1 MAIAVKGLLMGDQP
15 RDVVRRST
23 IIAMIS
29 FLTLIDL
36 FGAQALLPQIIVAFK
51 SNPGTA
57 GFAVNA
63 ATLGMVVSGLT
74 VAWFADR
81 IDRKRGIW
89 ICLALLS
96 VPTALLS
103 VVGSIWLF
111 MGLRIIQGALMA
123 ATFTLTIT
131 YLSERCDMMA
141 KGGALAA
148 YITGNVASNLVG
160 RLLAVTLS
168 DATSLSGSFLFFA
181 ALNLLGALLAWVLIG
196 SRDDVA
202 PMRSGPAIEAWKRH
216 FANPPLRAAFA
227 IGFFILFI
235 FVGVFTYVN
244 LYLVGELGLS
254 PMRLGLVY
262 LVFAPAI
269 ITTPMASHLVK
280 WVGPRSALALSLACA
295 LAGLLLTVSGEIWVV
310 LCGLA
315 IVGASTFA
323 AQAAATG
330 YVSANVESDRAQASG
345 LYLTSYYLGG
355 LVGAL
360 MLGQINT
367 NFGWPATVFT
377 IGAAILT
384 AILIALTSR
393 SAQAHQDLGQSQGDR
408 A

>member
-1 MAIAVKGLLMGDQP
+1 MNISIKGLLMGDRP
-15 RDVVRRST
+15 LDVVRRSA
-23 IIAMIS
+23 IVAMVS

-36 FGAQALLPQIIVAFK
+36 FGAQALLPQIIVAYN
-51 SNPGTA
+51 SDPGTA

-63 ATLGMVVSGLT
+63 ATLGMVISGLT

-89 ICLALLS
+89 ICLALLA
-96 VPTALLS
+96 VPTTLLS
-103 VVGSIWLF
+103 VADSIWVF
-111 MGLRIIQGALMA
+111 MGLRVVQGALMA
-123 ATFTLTIT
+123 AAFTLTMT
-131 YLSERCDMMA
+131 YLSERCDMTA
-141 KGGALAA
+141 AGGALAA

-160 RLLAVTLS
+160 RLLAVSLS

-181 ALNLLGALLAWVLIG
+181 GLNLVGAALALILIG
-196 SRDDVA
+196 ASDDV
-202 PMRSGPAIEAWKRH
+202 PPKLGGPALEAWKRH
-216 FANPPLRAAFA
+216 FATPQLRAAFS

-244 LYLVGELGLS
+244 LYLVNELGLS

-269 ITTPMASHLVK
+269 ITTPMASNLVR
-280 WVGPRSALALSLACA
+280 WLGPRSALVFSLAFA
-295 LAGLLLTVSGEIWVV
+295 LAGLLLTLSGQIWAV
-310 LCGLA
+310 LLGLA

-330 YVSANVESDRAQASG
+330 YVSANVRSDRAQASG

-360 MLGQINT
+360 VLGQINA
-367 NFGWPATVFT
+367 NFGWQATVLC
-377 IGAAILT
+377 IAVAIAA
-384 AILIALTSR
+384 AILIALG
-393 SAQAHQDLGQSQGDR
+393 LKK
-408 A
+408 